1 MNPAVW
7 VERHGRRRP
16 DDPALADGERV
27 HATWGAFAART
38 AGAAAGLR
46 DDLGLSPGDRVAIVM
61 RNRPE
66 YLEALFAIWHAG
78 LVAVPVNARLHR
90 DEIAYI
96 LEHSES
102 AVVVTDADHAGDVES
117 LVGTVASLQAA
128 VVAPGERWDRLTAS
142 SPAPLVGRQPEDPA
156 WLFYTSGTTGR
167 PKGATLTNRN
177 LLMMT
182 LSYFADIDAVVPQD
196 CILHA
201 APLSHG
207 SGLYGLPHVA
217 RGAVS
222 VVPQSG
228 GVDGDEI
235 AALLRHWPGMSFF
248 AAPTMVKR
256 LAGDRAV
263 AAGDLSHLK
272 TIIYGGAPMYLADLE
287 DALAVFGPRLAQIY
301 GQGETPMTITALS
314 KADHADRSHPR
325 WRDRLQSVGVARTDV
340 EVRVVDDD
348 RELPAGEVGEVV
360 VRGDVVM
367 AGYWN
372 QPDATAEALRGGW
385 LHTGDVGS
393 FDADGYLTLRDR
405 SKDLIISGG
414 MNIYPREVEEAL
426 LRHSGVRAAAVVG
439 RPDAEWGEAVVAF
452 VVAAD
457 GAAPPPV
464 EDLDRTCL
472 DHIARFKRPKDYR
485 FVDALPTNN
494 YGKVVKRELRDRLR
508 AEADTGE
515 APLRRPAT
523 IGRGRL
529 LEGARKRAARARSVG
544 RRHPCTHGEEAS
556 LMKLALY
563 LPNFRDKVTVKEL
576 EDLTGLAE
584 ELDFDSVWT
593 LDRIVV
599 PEASDRVELQYSFG
613 MMNEFPKALPVS
625 SRGRVAPRLAA
636 DPLARREDDE
646 GADRHEHHRHAIPR
660 ARRPRGGDRHRRP
673 ALERQGQRGRR
684 VRLDARGVRGRER
697 LAHLPQAAQARAR
710 DDRDH
715 AGHLDER
722 PLRVPRR
729 VRRLRADA
737 GSERSLYRSRTR
749 RSSSAGSRTR
759 SARRTASR
767 STACRAGSGS
777 RTRRTSSSNGAA
789 PSSESS
795 RSSGAPARSTISR
808 SAA

>member
-7 VERHGRRRP
+7 VERHGRGRP
-16 DDPALADGERV
+16 HDPALADGERV
-27 HATWGAFAART
+27 HATWRVFAART
-38 AGAAAGLR
+38 AGAAAALR
-46 DDLGLSPGDRVAIVM
+46 DDCGLSPGDRVAIVM

-66 YLEALFAIWHAG
+66 YVEALFAIWHAG

-90 DEIAYI
+90 GEIAYI
-96 LEHSES
+96 LEHSGS
-102 AVVVTDADHAGDVES
+102 ATVVTDDDHAGDVES
-117 LVGTVASLQAA
+117 LIGTVASLRT
-128 VVAPGERWDRLTAS
+128 VVSGERWDRFAAS
-142 SPAPLVGRQPEDPA
+142 PPTSLVGRRPEDPA

-182 LSYFADIDAVVPQD
+182 LSYFADIDPVMPQD
-196 CILHA
+196 SILHA

-256 LAGDRAV
+256 LAGDRAI
-263 AAGDLSHLK
+263 ADGDLSHLK
-272 TIIYGGAPMYLADLE
+272 TIVYGGAPMYLADLD

-314 KADHADRSHPR
+314 KADHADRNHPR
-325 WRDRLQSVGVARTDV
+325 WRDRMQSVGVARTDV
-340 EVRVVDDD
+340 EVHVVDQDG

-372 QPDATAEALRGGW
+372 QREATAEAVRDGW

-426 LRHSGVRAAAVVG
+426 LRHPGVGAAAVVG
-439 RPDAEWGEAVVAF
+439 RPDMEWGEAVVAF

-457 GAAPPPV
+457 VAAPPSV
-464 EDLDRTCL
+464 EDLDRMCL

-508 AEADTGE
+508 VEA
-515 APLRRPAT
+515 
-523 IGRGRL
+523 
-529 LEGARKRAARARSVG
+529 
-544 RRHPCTHGEEAS
+544 
-556 LMKLALY
+556 
-563 LPNFRDKVTVKEL
+563 
-576 EDLTGLAE
+576 
-584 ELDFDSVWT
+584 
-593 LDRIVV
+593 
-599 PEASDRVELQYSFG
+599 
-613 MMNEFPKALPVS
+613 
-625 SRGRVAPRLAA
+625 
-636 DPLARREDDE
+636 EDD
-646 GADRHEHHRHAIPR
+646 
-660 ARRPRGGDRHRRP
+660 
-673 ALERQGQRGRR
+673 
-684 VRLDARGVRGRER
+684 
-697 LAHLPQAAQARAR
+697 
-710 DDRDH
+710 
-715 AGHLDER
+715 
-722 PLRVPRR
+722 
-729 VRRLRADA
+729 
-737 GSERSLYRSRTR
+737 
-749 RSSSAGSRTR
+749 
-759 SARRTASR
+759 
-767 STACRAGSGS
+767 AC
-777 RTRRTSSSNGAA
+777 
-789 PSSESS
+789 
-795 RSSGAPARSTISR
+795 
-808 SAA
+808 